1 MTTPSANETPGHHAD
16 LANLFLRVGRELSS
30 SERSVNDVLQIV
42 SHRAYELIPSAQHAA
57 ISRGSSGK
65 FETVAATSDVPPQI
79 DRIQYRLRTG
89 PAVDA
94 IQGEGAY
101 RDGDLATSTS
111 WPEFGRKAAEEYGI
125 HSLLSVRMY
134 LEDDELHAGLNLYS
148 SERDAFDESD
158 QTTAT
163 LVATHGALALTAARR
178 QSKIMN
184 LERALQ
190 TSRRIGTAMGIL
202 MANNKV
208 TEQQA
213 FDLLRIASQSNHRKL
228 HDVADDV
235 VQSRELKVP
244 QAPEE
249 RHRD

>member
-1 MTTPSANETPGHHAD
+1 MTTPAATGTNGDHAD
-16 LANLFLRVGRELSS
+16 LADLFLRLGRELSAS
-30 SERSVNDVLQIV
+30 NRSVDDVLHIV
-42 SHRAYELIPSAQHAA
+42 SRRAYELVASAEHAA
-57 ISRGSSGK
+57 ISRGSRGK
-65 FETVAATSDVPPQI
+65 FETVAATSDVPPLV

-94 IQGEGAY
+94 IHGDGAC
-101 RDGDLATSTS
+101 RVGDLSRNPS

-134 LEDDELHAGLNLYS
+134 LADDDLLAGLNLYS
-148 SERDAFDESD
+148 SARDAFDESD
-158 QTTAT
+158 ETTAT
-163 LVATHGALALTAARR
+163 LLAAHGALALTAARR
-178 QSKIMN
+178 QSKIVN

-202 MANNKV
+202 MASNTV

-213 FDLLRIASQSNHRKL
+213 FNLLRIASQSNHRKL
-228 HDVADDV
+228 HDVADEV
-235 VQSRELKVP
+235 VQTGELRVP